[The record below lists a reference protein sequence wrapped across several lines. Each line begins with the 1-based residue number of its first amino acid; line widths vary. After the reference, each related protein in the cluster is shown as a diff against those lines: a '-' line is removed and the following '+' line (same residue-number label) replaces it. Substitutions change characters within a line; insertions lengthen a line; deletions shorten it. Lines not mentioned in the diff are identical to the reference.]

1 MSITTLYQI
10 SNYYEAYRDEE
21 ITLNSYNIKAL
32 RFVPKHILL
41 KCKDSISPC
50 RINSTSMERASVLL
64 TSDNDIIH
72 VIEETML
79 VSLKYCFLDDD
90 TNPIVFFVNAQ
101 VENIAPYNSSS
112 NFKILN
118 LKFTKRPSDDLILR
132 LGVFIEINKNFEK
145 YKYENI
151 HLSVTAMREL
161 NMEQT
166 ESYASIQGVPRKC
179 IIKSISF
186 GGASIVSV
194 GLPKYLIGDKIK
206 LYFSFS
212 DTYEDISIS
221 GVIRNAAFI
230 EGRQD
235 ICKIDVNYNQDD
247 IPIAYKF
254 HINRYLVS
262 NKIAK

>member
-10 SNYYEAYRDEE
+10 SNYYDAYRKEE
-21 ITLNSYNIKAL
+21 VTLNRYNIKAL
-32 RFVPKHILL
+32 RFVPQHVLI

-50 RINSTSMERASVLL
+50 IINSTSMERASVLL
-64 TSDNDIIH
+64 EDNNDI
-72 VIEETML
+72 VNKIEETML
-79 VSLKYCFLDDD
+79 VSLKYCFMDEDN
-90 TNPIVFFVNAQ
+90 NPIVFFVNAQ
-101 VENIAPYNSSS
+101 IESIDSFNSSK
-112 NFKILN
+112 NFKILK

-145 YKYENI
+145 YTYQSI
-151 HLSVTAMREL
+151 HLSITAMREL
-161 NMEQT
+161 NIEQN
-166 ESYASIQGVPRKC
+166 ESYASIQSVPRKC

-186 GGASIVSV
+186 GGASIVCV
-194 GLPKYLIGDKIK
+194 GLPKYLVGDKIK

-235 ICKIDVNYNQDD
+235 ICKIDVTYDLDN
-247 IPIAYKF
+247 IPIAYKS